1 MSYQVFARKWRPHT
15 FEDVVNQEHVK
26 TTLSNAIKLDRIAHS
41 YIFAGPRGVGK
52 TSIARILARSLNCI
66 EGPTATP
73 CNECTS
79 CVEIMEDR
87 SMDVMEI
94 DGASNRGIEDIRNI
108 RENVK
113 YSPVHGKKR
122 IYIIDEVHMLTREA
136 FNALLKTLEEPP
148 PHVLFIFATTEFQK
162 IPPTILSRCQK
173 FEFKRL
179 SIPELT
185 FQLNK
190 ISENEDLTISEDSL
204 LLISKRAEGSM
215 RDAESLLDQLVS
227 YCGTAIESEN
237 VIEILGMIRDDVF
250 FTCSD
255 AMSSGDISEGFRI
268 SKQVYDSGYDPGE
281 LLNGLL
287 EHFRNILLTKLSGD
301 AKVIETSEFYQQK
314 YSEAAEKFSDLDIL
328 RIINTIS
335 ESEFHIKKST
345 QPLLRLELLLA
356 KLIAMDSSVTVDKII
371 EALRGGNASQQSPPQ
386 EEQPQKKTEISEP
399 EVEVKVPG
407 KEGEVEEKIES
418 PMLDVPAITMDEDDL
433 IDPGEPDIG
442 PEPPDITENPEE
454 TGDESG
460 ITLLIIKEKWNEF
473 LDELQHESAMTGA
486 FLTEALP
493 TALEDDV
500 VEISFSSENGFHRD
514 NIERNK
520 QKVKNALKKVFGKNL
535 KFKCILAKFT
545 DEQKQSLSN
554 NKEKEQKTIEKII
567 EREPIVK
574 TIIDTFS
581 CDTLQIRDESDK

>member
-15 FEDVVNQEHVK
+15 FEEVVNQEHVK
-26 TTLSNAIKLDRIAHS
+26 TTLTNAIKLDRIAHS

-66 EGPTATP
+66 NGPTATP

-179 SIPELT
+179 ALPELT
-185 FQLNK
+185 DQLKK
-190 ISENEDLTISEDSL
+190 ISESEELSISDDSL

-215 RDAESLLDQLVS
+215 RDAESLLDQIVS
-227 YCGTAIESEN
+227 YCGKKIEVDD
-237 VIEILGMIRDDVF
+237 VIEILGMIRDDVYF
-250 FTCSD
+250 ACSD
-255 AMSSGDISEGFRI
+255 AIALGDISEGFRI

-287 EHFRNILLTKLSGD
+287 EHFRNILLTKLAGD
-301 AKVIETSEFYQQK
+301 SKMIETSEVYQLK
-314 YSEAAEKFSDLDIL
+314 YLETSKKFTDMDIL
-328 RIINTIS
+328 RVINTIS
-335 ESEFHIKKST
+335 ESEYNIKKST

-356 KLIAMDSSVTVDKII
+356 KLIAMESSVTVDKIF
-371 EALRGGNASQQSPPQ
+371 EALQGHAPVSTAPEP
-386 EEQPQKKTEISEP
+386 EEKPQKKTEI
-399 EVEVKVPG
+399 
-407 KEGEVEEKIES
+407 
-418 PMLDVPAITMDEDDL
+418 T
-433 IDPGEPDIG
+433 EPD
-442 PEPPDITENPEE
+442 TSE
-454 TGDESG
+454 T
-460 ITLLIIKEKWNEF
+460 K
-473 LDELQHESAMTGA
+473 
-486 FLTEALP
+486 
-493 TALEDDV
+493 
-500 VEISFSSENGFHRD
+500 
-514 NIERNK
+514 
-520 QKVKNALKKVFGKNL
+520 
-535 KFKCILAKFT
+535 
-545 DEQKQSLSN
+545 
-554 NKEKEQKTIEKII
+554 
-567 EREPIVK
+567 
-574 TIIDTFS
+574 
-581 CDTLQIRDESDK
+581 